1 MGVSSVTPT
10 ARGRI
15 VEPIDKSLYEGL
27 ENQARQCI
35 DTRDADDWPVA
46 AGALL
51 LSVPVW
57 TEDQDFFG
65 TGIATWMSDRVELF
79 LKP

>member
-1 MGVSSVTPT
+1 
-10 ARGRI
+10 
-15 VEPIDKSLYEGL
+15 L
-27 ENQARQCI
+27 ENQARQRI
-35 DTRDADDWPVA
+35 DTRDADDWPVVA
-46 AGALL
+46 HALL

-79 LKP
+79 LKPYELSGWGLPLRD